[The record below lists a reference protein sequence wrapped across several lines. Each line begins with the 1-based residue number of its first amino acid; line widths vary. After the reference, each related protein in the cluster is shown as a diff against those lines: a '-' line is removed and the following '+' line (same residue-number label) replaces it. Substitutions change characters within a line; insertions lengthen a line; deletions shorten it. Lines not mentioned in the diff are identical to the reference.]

1 MRKDIHGSYSEYTG
15 TKVFKPYFIKDM
27 AVDKKLQLYI
37 DPSSDRERGK
47 PMSDP
52 AQTNIYLNIKE
63 KDWYIYEE
71 NYGTAEE
78 KQFIVFINSVIDN
91 LKRKYAGIY
100 LLRNESLFQLYRFSD
115 GKPLEPDFVLFL
127 KQENTG
133 NIEHYQLFIE
143 AKGDHLLQQDSW
155 KEEFLQ
161 ELESKYKIERTLFGE
176 NEEYKI
182 FGLPFYNENNKIS
195 FSKEFAEKLNIKIPY
210 DYLP

>member
-1 MRKDIHGSYSEYTG
+1 
-15 TKVFKPYFIKDM
+15 
-27 AVDKKLQLYI
+27 
-37 DPSSDRERGK
+37 
-47 PMSDP
+47 MSDP

-127 KQENTG
+127 KQKNTG
-133 NIEHYQLFIE
+133 KIEHYQLFIE

-176 NEEYKI
+176 NEDYKI

-195 FSKEFAEKLNIKIPY
+195 FSEEFAEKLNIKIPY

>member
-1 MRKDIHGSYSEYTG
+1 M
-15 TKVFKPYFIKDM
+15 
-27 AVDKKLQLYI
+27 
-37 DPSSDRERGK
+37 
-47 PMSDP
+47 
-52 AQTNIYLNIKE
+52 
-63 KDWYIYEE
+63 
-71 NYGTAEE
+71 
-78 KQFIVFINSVIDN
+78 
-91 LKRKYAGIY
+91 
-100 LLRNESLFQLYRFSD
+100 RNESLFQLYRFSD

-176 NEEYKI
+176 NEDYKI

-195 FSKEFAEKLNIKIPY
+195 FSEEFAEKLNIKIPY